1 MLSNVVKNDIV
12 KKTDNNTKIKN
23 IEDEI
28 PDITKLANN
37 TSLNAKINEVKRE
50 VLSINNLA
58 TTSLT
63 VVENKIYLF
72 LTINSKTFEYNT
84 QFSEKKI
91 TTDYDYCKYITT
103 QELKS

>member
-84 QFSEKKI
+84 QFSEIKKLLLI
-91 TTDYDYCKYITT
+91 MIIINILL
-103 QELKS
+103 LKS

>member
-84 QFSEKKI
+84 QFSEMKKLLLI
-91 TTDYDYCKYITT
+91 MIIINILL
-103 QELKS
+103 LKS

>member
-28 PDITKLANN
+28 PVITKLANN

-84 QFSEKKI
+84 QFSEIKKLLLI
-91 TTDYDYCKYITT
+91 MIIINILL
-103 QELKS
+103 LKS

>member
-1 MLSNVVKNDIV
+1 MLSNVAKNDIV

-84 QFSEKKI
+84 QFSEIKKLLLI
-91 TTDYDYCKYITT
+91 MIIINILL
-103 QELKS
+103 LKS